1 MEFFESEGK
10 DMAGELEAI
19 VRETFAALDRKDFAC
34 VVRTFGDEVQ
44 AVDEISRRWMRN
56 HEEISVYVR
65 QLETAIEDIHSE
77 LRDVHEKSWGDTGLV
92 TCWLE
97 QDYTLE
103 GQRQHV
109 SAPTSV
115 GLRREGSRWQIVL
128 LHSIPLPEGRS
139 SK

>member
-1 MEFFESEGK
+1 
-10 DMAGELEAI
+10 MAGELEAV
-19 VRETFAALDRKDFAC
+19 VRGMFAALDRKDFASLL
-34 VVRTFGDEVQ
+34 REIGDDVQ
-44 AVDEISRRWMRN
+44 GVDEISRHWLRSR
-56 HEEISVYVR
+56 EEIAAYFR
-65 QLETAIEDIHSE
+65 QFETAIQDIHSE

-115 GLRREGSRWQIVL
+115 VLRRDDGRWQIVL
-128 LHSIPLPEGRS
+128 LHSIPLPEGRNEM
-139 SK
+139 